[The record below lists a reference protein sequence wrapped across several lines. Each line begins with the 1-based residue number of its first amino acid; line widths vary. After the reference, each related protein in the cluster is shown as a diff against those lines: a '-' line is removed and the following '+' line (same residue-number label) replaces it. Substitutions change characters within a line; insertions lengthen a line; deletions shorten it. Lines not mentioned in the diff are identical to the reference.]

1 MVGTTISHYKVS
13 EKIEQEGMGESFRGF
28 HPLKTLRLV
37 VPFTNRIKTTGGTM
51 RNDRLIS
58 KYLGAWPA
66 PALQNHDFQRF

>member
-37 VPFTNRIKTTGGTM
+37 VPFTNRIKTTGG
-51 RNDRLIS
+51 RF
-58 KYLGAWPA
+58 A
-66 PALQNHDFQRF
+66 PESGSSGGRVLRGR